1 MQNLSQKIV
10 ALLGPTNTGKT
21 HVAIEKMLEFNSG
34 IFGLPLRLLTREVY
48 DKCVQKVGLE
58 KVALITGE
66 EKIIPTSADY
76 FICTVES
83 MPKNKKVDFIAVD
96 EIQMCADRERGHI
109 FTDRLLYARGEK
121 LTMFLGSQVMES
133 IISNLIE
140 GVEFEKKER
149 FSKLSYEGYKKI
161 SRLDRKVAIIA
172 FSIEEVYAI
181 AELVRR
187 QKGGAAIIMGSLSPK
202 TRNSQVGLYQSG
214 DVDYLIATDAIGMG
228 LNMDINEI
236 YFSNLKKFDGK
247 KTRRLNLIEMSQI
260 AGRAGRFKNDGGF
273 GTTGDC
279 ENLNSDEIENIEKH
293 QLPETK
299 MIYWR
304 NSKLDFKNP
313 DTLITS
319 LELKPIKK
327 NLLRTND
334 SLDESVLRHFL
345 KKGGNNILYHKNL
358 ELLWE
363 CCQIPDFEKKAYGQ
377 HINIVDKVFLFL
389 STKKNKIPS
398 TFMKEQLKGLERDH
412 GNIDLLSHRL
422 SNVRTWSYVAN
433 KKNWVENSDY
443 WVQLTKSIEDKL
455 SDKLHEELTKSFI
468 DKKISI
474 LSRSLKQDVTLNTEI
489 NEENKIY
496 IDGQLIGEL
505 KALKFLIELTS
516 RTLDT
521 DIKSIKK
528 AARRGVK
535 EELDKRVRKIIDD
548 QEIYIEPSGKFIW
561 KGNPIARLKK
571 GYNYLNP
578 EIARDNVIILILLT
592 IILCLLLGMGLPTT
606 ANYVVVASLMAT
618 VLVDVGNASGFIFP
632 LIAVHLFVFYFGLMA
647 DVTPPVGLASYAAAA
662 ISGGDPLRTGLQAIW
677 YSLRTGILPIVFLF
691 NHELLLIGV
700 ESIWQALLVI
710 ATSLIGILVFTAATQ
725 QWFINKLRWYET
737 IAFLIISLSFLAPD
751 YVLGKF
757 YPKFNEQKLTADS
770 IQNLSFD
777 PSKEVHIKVTR
788 VTEYGERY
796 KLFVI
801 DKGKFK
807 NEYNLEEYGVILID
821 QNDQLAVDKL
831 NWKGEAKKS
840 GIQMGDIISNFK
852 IENPDRP
859 SKIFVYPA
867 ALFLLFCFGY
877 LNYKRK

>member
-1 MQNLSQKIV
+1 MQNHSQKIV

-21 HVAIEKMLEFNSG
+21 HVAIEKMFEFDSG
-34 IFGLPLRLLTREVY
+34 IFGLPLRLLAREVY
-48 DKCVQKVGLE
+48 DKCVKKIGSE

-66 EKIIPTSADY
+66 EKIIPNSARY

-83 MPKNKKVDFIAVD
+83 MPKDKKIDFIAID

-121 LTMFLGSQVMES
+121 LTMFLGSQIMAN
-133 IISNLIE
+133 IIDDLVEN
-140 GVEFEKKER
+140 VEFEKKER
-149 FSKLSYEGYKKI
+149 FSKLSYVGYKKI

-228 LNMDINEI
+228 LNIDINEI

-279 ENLNSDEIENIEKH
+279 ENLNSDEVEKIEKH

-313 DTLITS
+313 DKLIAS
-319 LELKPIKK
+319 LELKPVRK

-345 KKGGNNILYHKNL
+345 KKGANNILYHKNL
-358 ELLWE
+358 GLLWE

-377 HINIVDKVFLFL
+377 HINIIDKVFQFL
-389 STKKNKIPS
+389 SARKKKIPS
-398 TFMKEQLKGLERDH
+398 SFMKEQLKGLEKDH
-412 GNIDLLSHRL
+412 GNVDLLSHRL

-433 KKNWVENSDY
+433 KRNWVENSDY

-474 LSRSLKQDVTLNTEI
+474 LSRSLKQDLILNTKI
-489 NEENKIY
+489 NEKNKIH
-496 IDGQLIGEL
+496 INGQLIGEL
-505 KALKFLIELTS
+505 KGLKFIIELTS
-516 RTLDT
+516 KTLDT

-528 AARRGVK
+528 AARKGVK
-535 EELDKRVRKIIDD
+535 EELNKRVDEIINNKEIFVDSNSKIV
-548 QEIYIEPSGKFIW
+548 W
-561 KGNPIARLKK
+561 KNHPIARLKK
-571 GYNYLNP
+571 GHDYLTP
-578 EIARDNVIILILLT
+578 EIEITADESLELEIKLKLDKFLKKWLNNYINNILGDLINLTKQETKNQYLRALVFQLYEKNGVIKRNEIDNIVKLIPVDERKKLWGMGIKIGRYHIYLPKMLKPKAVEFRISLWRIFHNLT
-592 IILCLLLGMGLPTT
+592 NEKKIPQSGLNFINNKNYEKNFLLLCGFEQFKEYFVRIDILEKLFIKILDNTKDRKFKINAEMMNLLGCTKENFYKLMTYM
-606 ANYVVVASLMAT
+606 NYKKDKIEDT
-618 VLVDVGNASGFIFP
+618 YIF
-632 LIAVHLFVFYFGLMA
+632 
-647 DVTPPVGLASYAAAA
+647 
-662 ISGGDPLRTGLQAIW
+662 Q
-677 YSLRTGILPIVFLF
+677 
-691 NHELLLIGV
+691 
-700 ESIWQALLVI
+700 
-710 ATSLIGILVFTAATQ
+710 
-725 QWFINKLRWYET
+725 
-737 IAFLIISLSFLAPD
+737 
-751 YVLGKF
+751 
-757 YPKFNEQKLTADS
+757 
-770 IQNLSFD
+770 
-777 PSKEVHIKVTR
+777 
-788 VTEYGERY
+788 GER
-796 KLFVI
+796 KKTNKFVKF
-801 DKGKFK
+801 DKK
-807 NEYNLEEYGVILID
+807 
-821 QNDQLAVDKL
+821 
-831 NWKGEAKKS
+831 
-840 GIQMGDIISNFK
+840 
-852 IENPDRP
+852 ENPF
-859 SKIFVYPA
+859 KK
-867 ALFLLFCFGY
+867 LLS
-877 LNYKRK
+877 LNIK